1 VSEKFGCK
9 SVDDKADGLNV
20 ESVMIVGIVVTRGMI
35 TDDKETF

>member
-1 VSEKFGCK
+1 VSEKCGCK

-20 ESVMIVGIVVTRGMI
+20 ESVMIVGIVGTLGMI